1 VRLSARRHLKWCEN
15 FSFSAQISS
24 VCSVSAANCCA
35 ISSQPFRTST
45 TLNCNT
51 RYNLLM
57 EFLDKIVEERI
68 QRAQAD
74 GLFDNLPGKG
84 KPLKLDDDSFVP
96 EDLRLT
102 YKILKNSNCL
112 PVEMELRKQIF
123 NLRQLL
129 NAAIDEETRRELRR
143 ELNVLVLKFN
153 VKQRRA
159 ICVDQPEAPP
169 DSPRSPNSHL

>member
-1 VRLSARRHLKWCEN
+1 
-15 FSFSAQISS
+15 
-24 VCSVSAANCCA
+24 
-35 ISSQPFRTST
+35 
-45 TLNCNT
+45 
-51 RYNLLM
+51 M

-68 QRAQAD
+68 LRAQAD

-84 KPLKLDDDSFVP
+84 KPLKLEDDGFVP

-143 ELNVLVLKFN
+143 ELNLLVLRFN

-159 ICVDQPEAPP
+159 ICVDLPEAPP
-169 DSPRSPNSHL
+169 DSPRSPNSHLWEKQSSIMEGLQK

>member
-1 VRLSARRHLKWCEN
+1 
-15 FSFSAQISS
+15 
-24 VCSVSAANCCA
+24 
-35 ISSQPFRTST
+35 
-45 TLNCNT
+45 
-51 RYNLLM
+51 M

-153 VKQRRA
+153 VRQRRA
-159 ICVDQPEAPP
+159 ICVDQPEAPQ